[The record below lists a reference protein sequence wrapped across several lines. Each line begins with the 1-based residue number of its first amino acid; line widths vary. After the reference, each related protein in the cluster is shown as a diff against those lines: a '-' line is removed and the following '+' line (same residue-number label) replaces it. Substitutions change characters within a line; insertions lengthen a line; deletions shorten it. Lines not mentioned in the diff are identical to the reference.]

1 MRAALFLVLA
11 LAAGSGAALPAAPA
25 TAQTAAPA
33 VAEAPAGYSST
44 STPIGTLLDDAAAKA
59 VLDKIVPGLS
69 TNPQIDMARGMT
81 LKDIQ
86 SYAAEQLTDDVLK
99 KIDVELAMLA
109 KK

>member
-11 LAAGSGAALPAAPA
+11 LAAVPAIAQQAAPA
-25 TAQTAAPA
+25 A
-33 VAEAPAGYSST
+33 AEAPAGYSSA

-86 SYAAEQLTDDVLK
+86 SYAADQLTDDVLK